1 MSRSSSSESKSCNRG
16 HWRPAED
23 ERLKQLVEQYGPQ
36 NWNFV
41 AEHLDGRSGKSCRLR
56 WYNQL
61 DPNIVKRPFTEE
73 EEEILL
79 ALHKVKGN
87 KWAAIS
93 RFLPGRTDNAV
104 KNHFHVLMA
113 RRKRER
119 YALLGDRSSSHTVIN
134 HNHIPMLDSTTRRP
148 ASGINN
154 FTFQNNR
161 NMGIFDMSSSCS
173 LLLNPW
179 NTQSGTSTI
188 TSELVNFE
196 PSGSAKP
203 HNDHSS
209 ASSPASCS
217 LSSYISFTAPGIPSI
232 GKVVPLPHRFSKSY
246 NNAQRTDDFSIKG
259 MADKI
264 TLEEQVEK
272 LKGVSFIDFLGVGS
286 CSASDS

>member
-1 MSRSSSSESKSCNRG
+1 MSRSNSSESKSCNRG

-23 ERLKQLVEQYGPQ
+23 ERLKQLVAQYGPQ
-36 NWNFV
+36 NWNFI

-93 RFLPGRTDNAV
+93 RFLPGRTDNSV

-113 RRKRER
+113 RRKREHFT
-119 YALLGDRSSSHTVIN
+119 LFGDRSINHNTSIN
-134 HNHIPMLDSTTRRP
+134 HNHRP

-161 NMGIFDMSSSCS
+161 NLGIFDV
-173 LLLNPW
+173 NPW
-179 NTQSGTSTI
+179 NTQSDTSTI
-188 TSELVNFE
+188 SSELLSFE
-196 PSGSAKP
+196 ASGNAANNNKS
-203 HNDHSS
+203 HIDHFIN
-209 ASSPASCS
+209 ASSPAASCS
-217 LSSYISFTAPGIPSI
+217 LGSYKSFTAPGIPSI
-232 GKVVPLPHRFSKSY
+232 GKVVPLPQRFSKPY
-246 NNAQRTDDFSIKG
+246 FAQRTEDYSIKG
-259 MADKI
+259 MMTDKI

-272 LKGVSFIDFLGVGS
+272 LEDVSFIDFLGVGS

>member
-23 ERLKQLVEQYGPQ
+23 ERLKQLVGQYGPQ
-36 NWNFV
+36 NWNFI

-61 DPNIVKRPFTEE
+61 DPNIVKRPFTEQ

-119 YALLGDRSSSHTVIN
+119 YTLFGDRSGNYTSIN
-134 HNHIPMLDSTTRRP
+134 HNHIPIIDSTSHRP
-148 ASGINN
+148 TSGINN
-154 FTFQNNR
+154 FTFQNSR
-161 NMGIFDMSSSCS
+161 NLGIFDITSSHS
-173 LLLNPW
+173 LGLNPW
-179 NTQSGTSTI
+179 NARSDSSTI
-188 TSELVNFE
+188 SSELLSFE
-196 PSGSAKP
+196 APDASKP
-203 HNDHSS
+203 HTDHFNASSS
-209 ASSPASCS
+209 AASCS
-217 LSSYISFTAPGIPSI
+217 LGSYSSFTAPGIPSI
-232 GKVVPLPHRFSKSY
+232 GRVVPLPQRFSKSY
-246 NNAQRTDDFSIKG
+246 FAQRTEDYSIKG
-259 MADKI
+259 MPDKT